1 VRARV
6 DDIVRKR
13 KEHPLYKDLRFE
25 GGVVTNTRFSADSIQ
40 YGRSAG
46 LHLLAWDYPRGKG
59 LKDLIEKYKVYPLT
73 VLTTL
78 TRKEKNYLM
87 EHLVVSCSQLKQQP
101 EWLQELDL
109 NPKKSRAVQRE
120 LDEICS

>member
-1 VRARV
+1 
-6 DDIVRKR
+6 
-13 KEHPLYKDLRFE
+13 
-25 GGVVTNTRFSADSIQ
+25 
-40 YGRSAG
+40 
-46 LHLLAWDYPRGKG
+46 LLAWDYPRGKG